1 MRLVTALLISSLIIL
16 VSGCVSRIT
25 SPDSGPI
32 AKLNVEV
39 VNFVPGSLVNV
50 ESVYLTL
57 NNADESWGGQQ
68 ILKRK
73 NPAFETDIPANEQVS
88 YVINL
93 LQGGGGFSSTCGI
106 RFDLTAQENET
117 ITTKYELIRAN
128 SPVVIGCKADLYI
141 NDKLLGTYQG
151 GSKVTRYVVETTY

>member
-1 MRLVTALLISSLIIL
+1 MRLAVTLLISSLIML

-25 SPDSGPI
+25 APDSGPT

-39 VNFVPGSLVNV
+39 VNFAPGSLVNV
-50 ESVYLTL
+50 ENVYLTL

-73 NPAFETDIPANEQVS
+73 NPAFETDIPANEQIS

-93 LQGGGGFSSTCGI
+93 MQGGGGFSSSCGI
-106 RFDLTAQENET
+106 RFDLTTQENES
-117 ITTKYELIRAN
+117 ITTKYELIRADG
-128 SPVVIGCKADLYI
+128 SAVIGCKADLYS
-141 NDKLLGTYQG
+141 NGKLLGAYQG
-151 GSKVTRYVVETTY
+151 SSKITQYVVETTY